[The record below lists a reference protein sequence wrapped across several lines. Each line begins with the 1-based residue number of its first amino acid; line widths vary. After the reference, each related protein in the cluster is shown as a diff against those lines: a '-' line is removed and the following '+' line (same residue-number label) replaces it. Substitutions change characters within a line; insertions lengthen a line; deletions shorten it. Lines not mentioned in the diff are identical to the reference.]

1 MCILIQTIGCYT
13 ALIRTDILAHAIM
26 WEKLEETVLC
36 ELARLKED
44 RLVHT
49 RKNVVMQN
57 PSR

>member
-1 MCILIQTIGCYT
+1 MHIFIQTIGCYT

-36 ELARLKED
+36 ELARLKVD

-49 RKNVVMQN
+49 RKNVAMQN
-57 PSR
+57 P